1 MRFMTKYC
9 GFRKPAHRLAGIAA
23 VLAAALA
30 LAACSARPSS
40 DSRPLVLTT
49 FTVMKDMA
57 KSIAGL
63 RLPDEYKTTPG
74 QVIND

>member
-1 MRFMTKYC
+1 MTKYS
-9 GFRKPAHRLAGIAA
+9 GFRKPAHRLAGAAA

-57 KSIAGL
+57 KWIAGARL
-63 RLPDEYKTTPG
+63 RGAASTTPRDDRH
-74 QVIND
+74 Q

>member
-1 MRFMTKYC
+1 MRFMTKYS
-9 GFRKPAHRLAGIAA
+9 GFRKPAHRLAGAAA

-57 KSIAGL
+57 KSIAG
-63 RLPDEYKTTPG
+63 D
-74 QVIND
+74 